1 MLEYDTAAN
10 VIQAQALNTWL
21 KCLRDIADPFR
32 DARESQA
39 VELPIR
45 AGPGNSSRHSTPLT
59 MSSVVG
65 IRRMD
70 GFFLGYFISGRI
82 LI

>member
-1 MLEYDTAAN
+1 MLGYNTAAN

-21 KCLRDIADPFR
+21 KCLRDIAGPFR

-45 AGPGNSSRHSTPLT
+45 AGPGNSSRHNTPLNR
-59 MSSVVG
+59 SSVASIG
-65 IRRMD
+65 RID
-70 GFFLGYFISGRI
+70 GFVPGYFISGRI
-82 LI
+82 LM